1 MRIPGTLED
10 GRGAREGRAQ
20 GAKGRGV
27 DGREERKGREKIDEI
42 AAAFAAASA
51 RDDRGLAGTRL
62 LAREGT
68 RASTETSYKGLDGY
82 LYTHV

>member
-1 MRIPGTLED
+1 MD
-10 GRGAREGRAQ
+10 GW
-20 GAKGRGV
+20 
-27 DGREERKGREKIDEI
+27 EERKGREKIDEI

-62 LAREGT
+62 LAI
-68 RASTETSYKGLDGY
+68 STEISYKGLDGY